1 MESTVLKPILLEK
14 MNVSLYNKS
23 DIWGIAPFGE
33 QIKGDVYEKEEPLS
47 IDVYVVNE
55 VSPPP
60 LEFE

>member
-1 MESTVLKPILLEK
+1 MESLVLKPISLEK

-23 DIWGIAPFGE
+23 DIAPFGE
-33 QIKGDVYEKEEPLS
+33 QIKG
-47 IDVYVVNE
+47 DVYVVNE